1 MYRVERGAIE
11 VVDYDRAWAAQF
23 ESLRSLLATALGD
36 SALSIEHVGSTAV
49 PGLAAKPIID
59 IDIVVASSSKVPTVI
74 QRLATLGYL
83 YQGNM
88 GIEDRGAFKSPTK
101 GDQPAH
107 HLYVCTQ
114 DSVALKDHLVIR
126 DFLRSNPEAAAR
138 YGALKKNL
146 ATRFPN
152 RRDQYVDGKTQFLLK
167 ILEQSGFSHHVLSA
181 IAEANRAK
189 S

>member
-1 MYRVERGAIE
+1 
-11 VVDYDRAWAAQF
+11 VVDCDLAWADQF
-23 ESLRSLLATALGD
+23 ASLRSLLATALGD
-36 SALSIEHVGSTAV
+36 SALSSEHVGSTAV

-59 IDIVVASSSKVPTVI
+59 IDSVVASSTKVPTVI

-88 GIEDRGAFKSPTK
+88 GIEDRGAFRSSTK
-101 GDQPAH
+101 GDQAAH
-107 HLYVCTQ
+107 HLFVCTQ

-126 DFLRSNPEAAAR
+126 DFLRTNLEAAAR
-138 YGALKKNL
+138 YGILKKDL

-152 RRDQYVDGKTQFLLK
+152 RRDQYVDGKAAFLLK
-167 ILEQSGFSHHVLSA
+167 ILEQSGFSRHVLAA